1 MAVSVISDIVMDV
14 VRAADPS
21 EVQVAQAK
29 LRSNQAAFAA
39 SSLAETGNGFAANV
53 DRINSAE
60 SRAGLGNV
68 NTRVNRQE
76 IPDTY
81 RQFEASVLQTF
92 VQNMMP
98 NESED
103 IYGKGNA
110 GEIYKGMMAEQFAKS
125 IAESGGI
132 GIAEQAYAD
141 ALRKARSEGIES
153 VSMSQKDDN
162 AALRMVAEYQ
172 REVLGTA
179 NEVADEA

>member
-1 MAVSVISDIVMDV
+1 VAVSVISDIVMDV
-14 VRAADPS
+14 VRAADPAD
-21 EVQVAQAK
+21 VQVAQAK

-39 SSLAETGNGFAANV
+39 SSLAETGNGFAANI
-53 DRINSAE
+53 DRISSAE

-68 NTRVNRQE
+68 NTRVARNE

-98 NESED
+98 QDSEEL
-103 IYGKGNA
+103 YGKGSA

-125 IAESGGI
+125 ISESGGI
-132 GIAEQAYAD
+132 GIAEQVYTD
-141 ALRKARSEGIES
+141 ALRKARTEGAETLA
-153 VSMSQKDDN
+153 MNEKDDN

-172 REVLGTA
+172 RQVLGAA
-179 NEVADEA
+179 NQLADEA

>member
-1 MAVSVISDIVMDV
+1 MAISVISDIVMDV
-14 VRAADPS
+14 VRAADPA

-29 LRSNQAAFAA
+29 LRSNQAAYAA
-39 SSLAETGNGFAANV
+39 SSLAETGNGFAANI
-53 DRINSAE
+53 DRISSAE

-98 NESED
+98 KESDEV
-103 IYGKGNA
+103 YGQGSA

-132 GIAEQAYAD
+132 GIAEQVYAD
-141 ALRKARSEGIES
+141 ALRKARNEGIETLA
-153 VSMSQKDDN
+153 MSEKDDN

-179 NEVADEA
+179 NQLADEA